1 LTNNLFYAIF
11 INVEEIRPMTKMIMA
26 NVILQFSSCKSV
38 NAKKFEKNVN
48 KQSKDWIERAYNMVI
63 NSESDEKKKLNADF
77 VMQWLR

>member
-1 LTNNLFYAIF
+1 
-11 INVEEIRPMTKMIMA
+11 MTKMIMA

-48 KQSKDWIERAYNMVI
+48 KLSKDWIERAYNMVI